1 MQDRPLRVLS
11 LGAGVQSTTL
21 ALMSATGDL
30 PPLDRAIFA
39 DTGSEPHHVY
49 AHLAWLMEAGR
60 LPFPVDIV
68 KAPGLSLGEE
78 IFAAASPDSA
88 TRPTRGSFARAPFYI
103 RDDRTGNKGMVK
115 RQCTGDYKV
124 DPIYRHLRT
133 LLGIGPR
140 SRWPQRRAVEMW
152 MGISMDEISRMRDS
166 RFPMTIANLYPLID
180 LGFTR
185 VACLDWL
192 EARGYPLPPK
202 SACTFCPYR
211 SDRQFRDLKDNDP
224 EGWAEAV
231 RVDEAI
237 RTGLRDAARK
247 TPLQGQMFVHRS
259 LVPLAEVDL
268 SSAEERGQP
277 NLFNN
282 ECEGMCGV

>member
-1 MQDRPLRVLS
+1 
-11 LGAGVQSTTL
+11 
-21 ALMSATGDL
+21 
-30 PPLDRAIFA
+30 
-39 DTGSEPHHVY
+39 
-49 AHLAWLMEAGR
+49 
-60 LPFPVDIV
+60 
-68 KAPGLSLGEE
+68 
-78 IFAAASPDSA
+78 
-88 TRPTRGSFARAPFYI
+88 
-103 RDDRTGNKGMVK
+103 
-115 RQCTGDYKV
+115 
-124 DPIYRHLRT
+124 
-133 LLGIGPR
+133 
-140 SRWPQRRAVEMW
+140 MW